1 MKLFNRKSNKNKN
14 VMNVVFTLAI
24 AASFVIV
31 QSAEENKMSVNE
43 SEIFYKL
50 DVNSHNEDTLRI
62 KKENIVPKV
71 KTEEVKKVSIFDVEY
86 ISDLQRESLKKS
98 EEKKELNKLVT
109 DALKAEGY
117 KEIKSNS
124 IKDKPA
130 LKLTK

>member
-31 QSAEENKMSVNE
+31 QSAEENNMSVNE
-43 SEIFYKL
+43 SEILYKL
-50 DVNSHNEDTLRI
+50 DVKSHNEDTLRI

-124 IKDKPA
+124 IKDKPS